1 MEHPKSELRFL
12 LLLLAGV
19 GLLAYFIF
27 KPFLFAMLLAVVFA
41 TVFQPVHA
49 KIFQRV
55 KNRAGLAALLATISV
70 LLVVIA
76 PLSLLGFQIV
86 QESAQLYRVLV
97 NDGGAANLSA
107 QITDIARR
115 LLSLSPVPIDLNI
128 DVSQYIKLA
137 LNWVA
142 QNLGAFF
149 SNVTQVLLGI
159 FIFLVALFYLF
170 KDGVRVKKMVL
181 KLSPLQD
188 MHDEVIFRKLAAA
201 INSVVRGNLA
211 IAFIQGVLTTI
222 GFAIFGVPNAA
233 LWGSVTVVAALIP
246 GVGTA
251 LVLIPGIIYLF
262 ITGDLFQ
269 AVGLLIWGVVAVGL
283 IDNFLG
289 PKLVEKGI
297 RLHPFIILLSI
308 LGGLSFFGPL
318 GFLIGPLVVSLLFA
332 LVDIYFDIR
341 AEHANRDLSK

>member
-12 LLLLAGV
+12 LLLLTGV
-19 GLLAYFIF
+19 GVLAYFIF

-49 KIFQRV
+49 KLVRWV
-55 KNRAGLAALLATISV
+55 KNRAALAALLATLSV
-70 LLVVIA
+70 LVVVIV
-76 PLSLLGFQIV
+76 PLTLLGVQIV

-97 NDGGAANLSA
+97 NDGGAADLSMRM
-107 QITDIARR
+107 TDIARR

-142 QNLGAFF
+142 QNLGVFF

-188 MHDEVIFRKLAAA
+188 VHDETIFTKLAAA

-251 LVLIPGIIYLF
+251 LVLLPGIVYLF
-262 ITGDLFQ
+262 LTGNVVQ
-269 AVGLLIWGVVAVGL
+269 AIGLLIWGVVAVGL
-283 IDNFLG
+283 IDNILG

-332 LVDIYFDIR
+332 LIDIYFDIN
-341 AEHANRDLSK
+341 AEHARESSK